1 MKKVLIKL
9 LDEGVNKGVFPG
21 AVAAVSKGV
30 GRQRKDCFASVGIQD
45 MRYPEQPMLKK
56 TFFDL
61 ASLTKALSTTLIV
74 YSLLYEKRIKLS
86 DKLSLFFNCQINEFN
101 NINIEHLLTHSSGIK
116 GYYPFYTMFI
126 PENDD
131 DHNNK
136 ILKLI
141 LNEYTI
147 FSAGEKCLYSDFGF
161 ILLGNIIQKITGLNL
176 QQLFLQYISNELSID
191 DHIFFNTKKN
201 IYIKK
206 SFASTEKCPWRG
218 RIMRGEVHDEHCWL
232 MGGVAGHAGLFGDG
246 QGVLELCY
254 QILSQWVSG
263 HSTYSWSH
271 MLKSGLKRRYKE
283 QTWALGFDTPSSVG
297 SSAGKKISPL
307 SVGHLGFTGTS
318 FWIDPEKELVMVL
331 LSNRVHPSRANT
343 KIKKYRP
350 YFHTKIIST
359 LQQ

>member
-9 LDEGVNKGVFPG
+9 LNEGVNKGVFPG

-30 GRQRKDCFASVGIQD
+30 GRERKYCLASAGIQD
-45 MRYPEQPMLKK
+45 MRHPEEPMLKN

-61 ASLTKALSTTLIV
+61 ASLTKALSTTLII
-74 YSLLYEKRIKLS
+74 YSLLYEKRINLS
-86 DKLSLFFNCQINEFN
+86 DKLALFFNCHINEFN
-101 NINIEHLLTHSSGIK
+101 NINIGHLLTHSSGIK
-116 GYYPFYTMFI
+116 GYYPFYKMFI
-126 PENDD
+126 PEKI
-131 DHNNK
+131 NNFK
-136 ILKLI
+136 NNIQKLI
-141 LNEYTI
+141 LNENII

-161 ILLGNIIQKITGLNL
+161 ILLGNIIQKITGFSL
-176 QQLFLQYISNELSID
+176 QKSFLQYISSVLSIE
-191 DHIFFNTKKN
+191 DHIFFNTRN
-201 IYIKK
+201 IRYTKK

-254 QILSQWVSG
+254 HVLTQWVSG
-263 HSTYSWSH
+263 HSAYSWSH

-283 QTWALGFDTPSSVG
+283 ETWALGFDTPSAVG

-318 FWIDPEKELVMVL
+318 FWIDPENELVMVL
-331 LSNRVHPSRANT
+331 LSNRVHPSRDNT
-343 KIKKYRP
+343 KIKEFRP
-350 YFHTKIIST
+350 YFHTKIISE

>member
-1 MKKVLIKL
+1 
-9 LDEGVNKGVFPG
+9 
-21 AVAAVSKGV
+21 
-30 GRQRKDCFASVGIQD
+30 
-45 MRYPEQPMLKK
+45 MR
-56 TFFDL
+56 
-61 ASLTKALSTTLIV
+61 A
-74 YSLLYEKRIKLS
+74 
-86 DKLSLFFNCQINEFN
+86 
-101 NINIEHLLTHSSGIK
+101 
-116 GYYPFYTMFI
+116 
-126 PENDD
+126 
-131 DHNNK
+131 
-136 ILKLI
+136 
-141 LNEYTI
+141 
-147 FSAGEKCLYSDFGF
+147 
-161 ILLGNIIQKITGLNL
+161 
-176 QQLFLQYISNELSID
+176 
-191 DHIFFNTKKN
+191 
-201 IYIKK
+201 
-206 SFASTEKCPWRG
+206 
-218 RIMRGEVHDEHCWL
+218 EVHDEHCWL